1 MAGRA
6 KAHLHSADF
15 YSRTENKSVLSCV
28 LLNNAN
34 SGTSVSGGEGCR
46 EWWREREREWC
57 WWEIK
62 AHPGK
67 SAYRVHRVQTQQLNT
82 LHLKTQTITKQNLL
96 SLNLGLGEPN

>member
-1 MAGRA
+1 MLTQEPACLEGKDAG
-6 KAHLHSADF
+6 
-15 YSRTENKSVLSCV
+15 
-28 LLNNAN
+28 
-34 SGTSVSGGEGCR
+34 SGG
-46 EWWREREREWC
+46 EREREWC